1 MRLGRVTALAGSE
14 CWGLLGLLLATLMLA
29 GCAGR
34 RQAAVVVPRVS
45 NGDRGESG
53 TNLHVTTFDQVWRII
68 HETHYD
74 TNFNGVDWPLVRE
87 RLRPEAAAAGS
98 NEELRPVLER
108 MLRGFGQSHMGI
120 IPAPAVASVLAS
132 PVRDG
137 KLGTGGQGFR
147 GRAGTLGMEVRVLR
161 DQVVVFRL
169 GKDGPAERS
178 GIRPGWVLRKVDGMG
193 LEERLERLPDELD
206 RRRRQFLAWRMVN
219 DLLSGPVG
227 TKAELEFSSGWGRV
241 EKRQVERSEETGEWV
256 KFGLLPG
263 FHAQL
268 ESDEVGTGTGAKV
281 GVIRFNI
288 WMLPIAAR
296 FDDAIDR
303 FRGADGLIIDLR
315 GNMGGL
321 AGMLTGISGHFFEER
336 VSLGTMK
343 MRDNE
348 LHFFANPRKVNSKG
362 MRVAP
367 YAGPVA
373 ILIDELSLSLAE
385 VFAGGMQSVGRAR
398 VFGARSGGQTLPAI
412 WDRLP
417 NGDVLYHVVA
427 DFITPTGERLE
438 GRGVD
443 PDVSCRLKRRDLLK
457 GRDAAMEAAIRWIER
472 FPERRVIRR

>member
-1 MRLGRVTALAGSE
+1 MKRVTALAGIE
-14 CWGLLGLLLATLMLA
+14 FWALAGLLLSTLWLA

-34 RQAAVVVPRVS
+34 RPAAAVVPRVS
-45 NGDRGESG
+45 SGGSGESA
-53 TNLHVTTFDQVWRII
+53 TNLHLTTFDQVWRII

-74 TNFNGVDWPLVRE
+74 TNFNGVDWLLVHE
-87 RLRPEAAAAGS
+87 RLRPEAAAAAS
-98 NEELRPVLER
+98 NEELRFVLER

-120 IPAPAVASVLAS
+120 IPAPAAASVMAS
-132 PVRDG
+132 RVGDG
-137 KLGTGGQGFR
+137 KAGTEGFR
-147 GRAGTLGMEVRVLR
+147 GRVGTLGMEVRVLR

-169 GKDGPAERS
+169 EKDGPAERS
-178 GIRPGWVLRKVDGMG
+178 GIRPGWVLRKVDGTG
-193 LEERLERLPDELD
+193 IEERLDRLPDQLD
-206 RRRRQFLAWRMVN
+206 RSRRQFLAWRMVN

-227 TKAELEFSSGWGRV
+227 TKAGLEFSIGWGRV
-241 EKRQVERSEETGEWV
+241 EKREVERSEETGEWV

-263 FHAQL
+263 FHARL
-268 ESDEVGTGTGAKV
+268 DSDEVGTERGAKV

-343 MRDNE
+343 MRENE

-367 YAGPVA
+367 YTGPVA

-385 VFAGGMQSVGRAR
+385 VFAGGMQAVGRAR
-398 VFGARSGGQTLPAI
+398 VFGARSGGQTLPAV

-427 DFITPTGERLE
+427 DFITPSGDRLE

-443 PDVSCRLKRRDLLK
+443 PDVICRLKRRDLLE

-472 FPERRVIRR
+472 FPKGGVVRR